1 MQVGD
6 LIGSGTIS
14 GTEPGSLGSFLE
26 ASSGGKQSFELSNS
40 IKRTFLEDGD
50 SITIRG
56 WCGEKRSG
64 LVGFGDCE
72 GTIKPALKRHSLD

>member
-14 GTEPGSLGSFLE
+14 GTDPGSVGSFLE
-26 ASSGGKQSFELSNS
+26 ASAGGNQTIELSS
-40 IKRTFLEDGD
+40 GVKRTFLEDGD

-56 WCGEKRSG
+56 WCGEKSTG

-72 GTIKPALKRHSLD
+72 GRIISARKV

>member
-26 ASSGGKQSFELSNS
+26 ASAGGTRTFELSNG
-40 IKRTFLEDGD
+40 IKRTFLQDGD

-56 WCGEKRSG
+56 WCGKDGSP
-64 LVGFGDCE
+64 LVGFGECE
-72 GTIKPALKRHSLD
+72 GTIKPAPTL